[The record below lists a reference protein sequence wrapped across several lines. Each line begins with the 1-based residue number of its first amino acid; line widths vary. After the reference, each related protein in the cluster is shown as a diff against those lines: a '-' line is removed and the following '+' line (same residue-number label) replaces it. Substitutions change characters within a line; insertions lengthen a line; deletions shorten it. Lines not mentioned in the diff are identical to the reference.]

1 MQHRV
6 ALLAVLVALVP
17 TGVHA
22 DDTTEYTVK
31 AGDTCLGIAIGVLG
45 DRKELAAI
53 HKLNPQLG
61 ATPHELV
68 AGSVLKLPAKRRRAD
83 ARVART
89 HKTVEV
95 RKANDDTW
103 TKATVG
109 NELFKAWRVG
119 AREQASARLEF
130 ADTSAIELRE
140 NTVVVIYGATAAAS
154 APAKAT
160 LETGGLRTRL
170 GELDGKVVEIET
182 PSSVVDVGP
191 GSSVVEVDTTGTTR
205 VSNHAGKSARLRG
218 RVGGSTTIDA
228 GYGADAPKGKRPSKA
243 RPLPPAP
250 VWAQVPALAVG
261 WRDTG
266 AALRASWNAAPG
278 AAQYRLEL
286 VPDRGSGDEPAIIQ
300 LVVPSNI
307 TAVDLRGIP
316 GGVYQLGISSIDA
329 TGLEGAAA
337 RSRTI
342 RGATL
347 AVAGSAVPAGDPDV
361 VAGPADDA
369 PRTLAVG
376 DLLEVP
382 AGVTCT
388 IAGRTVATAGTST
401 VACHAGTASA
411 DLAITTPPVAVALA
425 SSGSGGVSEGQVAT
439 IDLAITGP
447 LSPTAK
453 LVATSDDHVRV
464 VSVTRTATGA
474 SVTLAGRTAG
484 QARVQ
489 LALITSAG
497 EVAIGTTTIDVE
509 AVARLDEAPSVV
521 TTARAPRIWVS
532 AFGGVT
538 ARDGADPVGGASI
551 EVGLARR
558 IAVDAGA
565 AFGGGGRDTVDAGVI
580 GKLDLHPVTPMLRL
594 GAIVDLSGDVG
605 GRVGLATRID
615 IGSRVAA
622 YLRFDTLVFQD
633 DLAFDAVA
641 GVAFH
646 LD

>member
-6 ALLAVLVALVP
+6 ALLGVLVALAP
-17 TGVHA
+17 TAVHA

-61 ATPHELV
+61 PTPHDLV
-68 AGSVLKLPAKRRRAD
+68 AGTVLKLPTKRRRAD
-83 ARVART
+83 AKVART

-140 NTVVVIYGATAAAS
+140 NTVVVIYGATAAAT

-205 VSNHAGKSARLRG
+205 VSNHVGTSARLRG
-218 RVGGSTTIDA
+218 RAGGSTTIDA

-266 AALRASWNAAPG
+266 ASLRASWNAAPS

-286 VPDRGSGDEPAIIQ
+286 VPDRGSGDEPAIVQ
-300 LVVPSNI
+300 LVVPSSI

-347 AVAGSAVPAGDPDV
+347 AVAGSVVPASDPDV
-361 VAGPADDA
+361 VAGTPVDA

-388 IAGRTVATAGTST
+388 IAGRTVATSGTSA
-401 VACHAGTASA
+401 VACHMGTASA
-411 DLAITTPPVAVALA
+411 DLAIATPPVEVAIASDA
-425 SSGSGGVSEGQVAT
+425 SSGVHEGDVAT
-439 IDLAITGP
+439 MELAIMGP
-447 LSPTAK
+447 LAATAK

-464 VSVTRTATGA
+464 VSVTRSATGA
-474 SVTLAGRTAG
+474 SLVLAGRTAG
-484 QARVQ
+484 RAQVR

-497 EVAIGTTTIDVE
+497 EVPVGAITVDV
-509 AVARLDEAPSVV
+509 AAKVVRDASPMLVIPARL
-521 TTARAPRIWVS
+521 PRIWVS

-538 ARDGADPVGGASI
+538 AREGADAFGGASV
-551 EVGLARR
+551 EVGITRR

-580 GKLDLHPVTPMLRL
+580 GKLDLHPLTPMLRL
-594 GAIVDLSGDVG
+594 GAIVDLSGEVG
-605 GRVGLATRID
+605 GRAGLAARID
-615 IGSRVAA
+615 LGSRVAG
-622 YLRFDTLVFQD
+622 YLRFDTLVFED
-633 DLAFDAVA
+633 DVAFDAAA

>member
-6 ALLAVLVALVP
+6 ALLAVLVALAP
-17 TGVHA
+17 TAAHA
-22 DDTTEYTVK
+22 DDTTAYTVK

-61 ATPHELV
+61 PTPHDLV
-68 AGSVLKLPAKRRRAD
+68 AGTVLKLPAKRRRAD
-83 ARVART
+83 AKVART

-140 NTVVVIYGATAAAS
+140 NTVVVIYGATAAAT

-205 VSNHAGKSARLRG
+205 VSNHVGTSARLRG

-261 WRDTG
+261 WRDIG
-266 AALRASWNAAPG
+266 ASLHATWNAASG

-300 LVVPSNI
+300 LVVPSTI

-316 GGVYQLGISSIDA
+316 SGVYQLGISSIDA

-347 AVAGSAVPAGDPDV
+347 AVAGSGVPASDLDV
-361 VAGPADDA
+361 VAGAPANA

-388 IAGRTVATAGTST
+388 IAGRAVATAGTSA
-401 VACHAGTASA
+401 VACHVGSASA
-411 DLAITTPPVAVALA
+411 DLAISTPPVDVAIA
-425 SSGSGGVSEGQVAT
+425 SDAAGGVHVGDVSTME
-439 IDLAITGP
+439 LAIMGP
-447 LSPTAK
+447 LAATAK

-474 SVTLAGRTAG
+474 SLVLAGRTAG
-484 QARVQ
+484 QAQVR

-497 EVAIGTTTIDVE
+497 EVPVGAITVDVE
-509 AVARLDEAPSVV
+509 ATVVRDASPTLVLPARQ
-521 TTARAPRIWVS
+521 PRIWVS

-538 ARDGADPVGGASI
+538 AREGADAFGGASV
-551 EVGLARR
+551 EVGITRHV
-558 IAVDAGA
+558 AVDAGA
-565 AFGGGGRDTVDAGVI
+565 AVGGGGRDTVDAGVI

-594 GAIVDLSGDVG
+594 GAIVDLSGEAG
-605 GRVGLATRID
+605 GRAGLATRID

-622 YLRFDTLVFQD
+622 YLRFDTLVFED
-633 DLAFDAVA
+633 DVAFDAAA